1 MPSLTPS
8 AVESSPL
15 SSNSRPAAAPRS
27 RLPAQPVELLAAH
40 PPPLCASCAPREGT
54 PLLSPQVKSAPA
66 PSPPWRCEFQQQTQ
80 ASRCRLCHFAKGGR
94 EKEQNKGRGPM
105 NKSRSPEEKE
115 SKKKKKA
122 IKASPSLSPTT
133 SAGLLKYSNVRKSP
147 QRAEPCWSTLDPC
160 STQLAGRWE
169 PLVPR
174 YKPREGRQ
182 RWVLT
187 LQAELSSK
195 MGRLDREVLTLSV
208 SLPILSAVAADAESK
223 PPSCRGKKKNS
234 KRRQQTL
241 QILDYVSL

>member
-1 MPSLTPS
+1 MRSAGVLPGETDSCVPAARTGVPRVPSLTPS

-115 SKKKKKA
+115 SKKKKK
-122 IKASPSLSPTT
+122 KGNQSFPLSE
-133 SAGLLKYSNVRKSP
+133 SHHK
-147 QRAEPCWSTLDPC
+147 
-160 STQLAGRWE
+160 RWT
-169 PLVPR
+169 V
-174 YKPREGRQ
+174 KIQ
-182 RWVLT
+182 
-187 LQAELSSK
+187 
-195 MGRLDREVLTLSV
+195 
-208 SLPILSAVAADAESK
+208 
-223 PPSCRGKKKNS
+223 
-234 KRRQQTL
+234 
-241 QILDYVSL
+241 